1 LNVFGEVIGINTAI
15 VAAGQGIGFAIP
27 VNMAK
32 QVVAQLIKKGSVT
45 RGWLGVSI
53 QPVTDE
59 IAKSFGL
66 SRAQGALIS
75 DIMAGSP
82 AEKAGLKQGDIIIR
96 FAGKEIRDARQLQ
109 LVVADTPV
117 GQKAEVEIF
126 RDGRAQKLSVTLGN
140 SDSASA
146 VKPRSAEPQT
156 GWFGLTVEE
165 LPANMRMSGLK
176 GVMVTAVDPE
186 GIAAESGIQRG
197 DIIISVNQKKVP
209 GLADYARAM
218 KEAERK
224 GSVAL
229 LVKRGDANI
238 YFALRIR

>member
-1 LNVFGEVIGINTAI
+1 
-15 VAAGQGIGFAIP
+15 
-27 VNMAK
+27 MAK

-66 SRAQGALIS
+66 SSAHGALLS

-109 LVVADTPV
+109 LVVADSPV
-117 GQKAEVEIF
+117 GQKVEMEIF

-146 VKPRSAEPQT
+146 LKPRSAEPQT

-165 LPANMRMSGLK
+165 LPANMRMSGVS
-176 GVMVTAVDPE
+176 GVIITAVDPE
-186 GIAAESGIQRG
+186 GVGAESGIQRG
-197 DIIISVNQKKVP
+197 DIIISVNQKKVA

-218 KEAERK
+218 KEAEQK

-238 YFALRIR
+238 YFALKIR